1 MKNLSQLILAALL
14 GGIIAA
20 TVVISV
26 AIIPG
31 NPAVPPLG
39 VRGLTSLAPA
49 AAPST
54 TEARDPDEALQELG
68 TAPLLVAETNA
79 PTENLPTPL
88 DLRPAARLAIP
99 AVVHIKAFT
108 KGRQREAVKALFSER
123 ERTRKEREGEGS
135 GVIYTSTGYIVT
147 NHHVIAGAT
156 DITVT
161 TSDRKVFPASLVGE
175 DPKSDLAVLRIEGSN
190 LPFLKLADSDK
201 VEPGA
206 WVLAVGNPL
215 GLTSTVTAGII
226 SARGRSINLLSDLD
240 AIESFLQTDAAVNPG
255 NSGGAL
261 VTAEG
266 KLAGINT
273 AIASQT
279 GRFQG
284 YSFAIPSNLV
294 QRVADDIIAYGSY
307 RRAFLG
313 VEISTFT
320 TSDQQRL
327 GLKNRTEGVVIDAIF
342 EDGSAAA
349 AGLKVDD
356 LIIRVGKRTI
366 RDLPELTELI
376 GRARVGET
384 LKFRVVRDGTEVEV
398 VVPLI
403 E

>member
-14 GGIIAA
+14 GGVVAA
-20 TVVISV
+20 AVVLV
-26 AIIPG
+26 CCGGLFPFALQ
-31 NPAVPPLG
+31 PPP
-39 VRGLTSLAPA
+39 APA
-49 AAPST
+49 AAPNV
-54 TEARDPDEALQELG
+54 TEVSNSDIEQRSV
-68 TAPLLVAETNA
+68 LVAEGSAAAESLAA
-79 PTENLPTPL
+79 PI

-108 KGRQREAVKALFSER
+108 KGRQREAVKALFSDR
-123 ERTRKEREGEGS
+123 ERSQRGREGEGS
-135 GVIYTSTGYIVT
+135 GVIYTSSGYIIT

-175 DPKSDLAVLRIEGSN
+175 DPKSDLAVLRIEGNN
-190 LPFLKLADSDK
+190 LPFLKLADSDD
-201 VEPGA
+201 VEPGT
-206 WVLAVGNPL
+206 WVLAVGNPF

-226 SARGRSINLLSDLD
+226 SARGRNINLLSDLD

-261 VTAEG
+261 VTSSG

-273 AIASQT
+273 AIASRT
-279 GRFQG
+279 GKFQG

-294 QRVADDIIAYGSY
+294 QRIADDIIAYGSY

-320 TSDQQRL
+320 NSDQQRL
-327 GLKNRTEGVVIDAIF
+327 GLNDRTEGVVIDAVF

-349 AGLKVDD
+349 AGLEVDD
-356 LIIRVGKRTI
+356 LIVRVGKRAI

-384 LKFRVVRDGTEVEV
+384 LKLTVVRNGTELEV
-398 VVPLI
+398 VVRLL

>member
-1 MKNLSQLILAALL
+1 MKQFIYLFLAALI
-14 GGIIAA
+14 GGIAA
-20 TVVISV
+20 AALVLSLID
-26 AIIPG
+26 G
-31 NPAVPPLG
+31 PPTLA
-39 VRGLTSLAPA
+39 LQPSPAPA
-49 AAPST
+49 AAPV
-54 TEARDPDEALQELG
+54 
-68 TAPLLVAETNA
+68 LVAEGSNA
-79 PTENLPTPL
+79 IESLVTPI

-99 AVVHIKAFT
+99 AVVHIKAYT
-108 KGRQREAVKALFSER
+108 KGRQREAVKALFSEK
-123 ERTRKEREGEGS
+123 ERTRRLRDGEGS
-135 GVIYTSTGYIVT
+135 GVIYTSNGYIIT
-147 NHHVIAGAT
+147 NHHVVAGAT

-175 DPKSDLAVLRIEGSN
+175 DPKSDLAVLRIEGKN
-190 LPFLKLADSDK
+190 LPFLKLADSDD

-206 WVLAVGNPL
+206 WVLAVGNPF

-261 VTAEG
+261 VNANG

-279 GRFQG
+279 GKFQG

-320 TSDQQRL
+320 SSDQQRL

-349 AGLKVDD
+349 AGLRIDD

-366 RDLPELTELI
+366 RDLPELTEFI

-384 LKFRVVRDGTEVEV
+384 LKFRVVRNGSEIEV
-398 VVPLI
+398 VVPLLD
-403 E
+403 

>member
-1 MKNLSQLILAALL
+1 MKQFLYLFLAALI
-14 GGIIAA
+14 GGIAA
-20 TVVISV
+20 AALVLGLYT
-26 AIIPG
+26 G
-31 NPAVPPLG
+31 VPSTALQP
-39 VRGLTSLAPA
+39 SPAPA
-49 AAPST
+49 SAPEKSEYDSAT
-54 TEARDPDEALQELG
+54 
-68 TAPLLVAETNA
+68 LVAEGRA
-79 PTENLPTPL
+79 IEELPTPL

-99 AVVHIKAFT
+99 AVVHISALT

-123 ERTRKEREGEGS
+123 EPGRKLRNGEGS
-135 GVIYTSTGYIVT
+135 GVIYTSNGYIVT
-147 NHHVIAGAT
+147 NHHVVSGAT

-161 TSDRKVFPASLVGE
+161 TADRKVFPASLVGE
-175 DPKSDLAVLRIEGSN
+175 DSKSDLAVLRIEGKN
-190 LPFLKLADSDK
+190 LPFLKLADSDD

-206 WVLAVGNPL
+206 WVLAVGNPF

-226 SARGRSINLLSDLD
+226 SASGRSINLFTDLD

-261 VTAEG
+261 VTADG
-266 KLAGINT
+266 KLVGINT

-279 GRFQG
+279 GKFQG

-294 QRVADDIIAYGSY
+294 RRIADDIIAFGSY

-320 TSDQQRL
+320 NSDRKRL
-327 GLKNRTEGVVIDAIF
+327 GLKTRTEGVVIDAIF
-342 EDGSAAA
+342 AGGSAEAA
-349 AGLKVDD
+349 RLKVDD
-356 LIIRVGKRTI
+356 LIVRVGKRTI

-384 LKFRVVRDGTEVEV
+384 LKLTVVRNGSELEV

-403 E
+403 D

>member
-1 MKNLSQLILAALL
+1 MKNFPQLILSALL
-14 GGIIAA
+14 GGVAA
-20 TVVISV
+20 ALVVITVVN
-26 AIIPG
+26 APT
-31 NPAVPPLG
+31 A
-39 VRGLTSLAPA
+39 TSPKTNLAPA
-49 AAPST
+49 PAPK
-54 TEARDPDEALQELG
+54 
-68 TAPLLVAETNA
+68 LVAEGKA
-79 PTENLPTPL
+79 VEELPTPL

-99 AVVHIKAFT
+99 AVVHIKAYT
-108 KGRQREAVKALFSER
+108 KERQREAVKALFSER
-123 ERTRKEREGEGS
+123 ERPRNLREGEGS
-135 GVIYTSTGYIVT
+135 GVIYTSSGYVIT

-175 DPKSDLAVLRIEGSN
+175 DPKSDLAVLRIEGKN
-190 LPFLKLADSDK
+190 LPALKLADSDD

-206 WVLAVGNPL
+206 WVLAVGNPF

-226 SARGRSINLLSDLD
+226 SARGRSINLLADLD

-261 VTAEG
+261 VTADG

-273 AIASQT
+273 AIASRT
-279 GRFQG
+279 GKFQG

-294 QRVADDIIAYGSY
+294 QRIADDIIAYGSY

-320 TSDQQRL
+320 NSDRQRL
-327 GLKNRTEGVVIDAIF
+327 GLKSRTEGVVIDAIF
-342 EDGSAAA
+342 ADGSAAA

-356 LIIRVGKRTI
+356 LIVRVGKRAI

-384 LKFRVVRDGTEVEV
+384 LKLTVVRNGKEREV
-398 VVPLI
+398 VVPLL

>member
-1 MKNLSQLILAALL
+1 MKQFFYLFLAALI
-14 GGIIAA
+14 GGIAA
-20 TVVISV
+20 AALVVGLVGGSPSL
-26 AIIPG
+26 ALQ
-31 NPAVPPLG
+31 PPP
-39 VRGLTSLAPA
+39 APA
-49 AAPST
+49 AAPV
-54 TEARDPDEALQELG
+54 
-68 TAPLLVAETNA
+68 LVAEKNA
-79 PTENLPTPL
+79 VASLPTPL
-88 DLRPAARLAIP
+88 DLRPAARMAIP

-108 KGRQREAVKALFSER
+108 KGQQREAVKALFSER
-123 ERTRKEREGEGS
+123 DRGQKLRDGEGS
-135 GVIYTSTGYIVT
+135 GVIYTSNGYIVT

-161 TSDRKVFPASLVGE
+161 TSDRRVFPASLVGE
-175 DPKSDLAVLRIEGSN
+175 DPKSDLAVLRISGKN
-190 LPFLKLADSDK
+190 LPFLKLADSDD
-201 VEPGA
+201 VAPGA
-206 WVLAVGNPL
+206 WVLAVGNPF

-226 SARGRSINLLSDLD
+226 SARGRSINLLADLD

-261 VTAEG
+261 VTADG

-279 GRFQG
+279 GKFQG

-313 VEISTFT
+313 VEISTYT
-320 TSDQQRL
+320 NADQRRL

-342 EDGSAAA
+342 EGGSAAA

-356 LIIRVGKRTI
+356 LIIRVGKRAI
-366 RDLPELTELI
+366 RDLPELTEFI

-384 LKFRVVRDGTEVEV
+384 LKLTVVRNGKELEV
-398 VVPLI
+398 VVPLLK
-403 E
+403 

>member
-1 MKNLSQLILAALL
+1 MKQFFHLFLAALI
-14 GGIIAA
+14 GGVAA
-20 TVVISV
+20 AALVV
-26 AIIPG
+26 G
-31 NPAVPPLG
+31 LNDGRPALA
-39 VRGLTSLAPA
+39 SQASIAPA
-49 AAPST
+49 AAP
-54 TEARDPDEALQELG
+54 
-68 TAPLLVAETNA
+68 LLVAQGSPAE
-79 PTENLPTPL
+79 ELPAPL

-108 KGRQREAVKALFSER
+108 KDRQREAVKALFSEKPPS
-123 ERTRKEREGEGS
+123 RKPREGEGS
-135 GVIYTSTGYIVT
+135 GVIYTSGGYIVT
-147 NHHVIAGAT
+147 NHHVVANAT

-161 TSDRKVFPASLVGE
+161 TTDRKTYPASLVGE
-175 DPKSDLAVLRIEGSN
+175 DPKSDLAVLRIDGKD
-190 LPFLKLADSDK
+190 LPYLKLADSDA

-206 WVLAVGNPL
+206 WVLAVGNPF
-215 GLTSTVTAGII
+215 GLTSTVTAGIV

-261 VTAEG
+261 VTADG

-279 GRFQG
+279 GKFQG

-294 QRVADDIIAYGSY
+294 QRIADDIIAYGSY

-320 TSDQQRL
+320 NSDQQRL
-327 GLKNRTEGVVIDAIF
+327 GLNNRTEGVVIDAIF
-342 EDGSAAA
+342 AGGSAAA

-356 LIIRVGKRTI
+356 LIVRVGKRTI

-384 LKFRVVRDGTEVEV
+384 LKLTVVRNGSEVEV

-403 E
+403 D